1 MMETERP
8 RPPNYE
14 RRNEDLRVRYLMN
27 EITEEDMQDQ
37 LQKDDKRHHKNQE
50 LADIYTL
57 LGNTVTDILFRFS
70 NQLERDKNTRV
81 DIIDESMLDEINQIV
96 DYANECLADVA
107 YTYSS
112 PKIVIDTEMRIL
124 RGTKALEY
132 IRVKKDS
139 IEAAVLTNAF
149 V

>member
-1 MMETERP
+1 MK
-8 RPPNYE
+8 
-14 RRNEDLRVRYLMN
+14 
-27 EITEEDMQDQ
+27 EITEEDMRDQ

-57 LGNTVTDILFRFS
+57 LGTTVTDIMIRFA
-70 NQLERDKNTRV
+70 NQLDINTDMFV
-81 DIIDESMLDEINQIV
+81 EIHRIV

-112 PKIVIDTEMRIL
+112 PKIVIDNDMRIL
-124 RGTKALEY
+124 RGAKAIEY
-132 IRVKKDS
+132 IKVKKES
-139 IEAAVLTNAF
+139 IETTAAAALTNSF